1 MERVT
6 LLPPT
11 VLSDGWIDPKY
22 LPAGKD
28 KYYIRNRQ
36 VTEPEGG
43 WRHLRSEEIERLV
56 KNNNTASSWDTV
68 WVTEEFNPSMIKD
81 NKFYGTVR
89 IGRVCSG
96 ALQYHDLR
104 LPVGI
109 TNSSIHSCDIG
120 DDCAIHD
127 VHYLSHYIIGAHSML
142 FNIQEMA
149 TTDHAKFG
157 NGIVKDGEPE
167 TVRVRIEIMNE
178 TGARSVMPFD
188 GMIPADA
195 YLWAKHVDDKLLQER
210 LADITQRT
218 VDHHRGY
225 YGEIGERCVI
235 KNSSIIKDVKIGTD
249 CYIKGAS
256 KLKNITINSSNEE
269 PSQIGENVILV
280 NGIVGYGCRIFYSCT
295 AVKFILGNNSNLKY
309 GARLINSI
317 MGDNSTIS
325 CCEVLNNLIF
335 PCHEQHHNNSFLIAS
350 VIMGQSNMAA
360 GATIGSNHNSRTND
374 GELVAG
380 RGFWPGLCSS
390 VKHSSRFASFT
401 LLAKGDYPAEMNI
414 PLPFALVNNNVAED
428 RLEVMPAYW
437 WMYNM
442 YALARNTWKYRTRDK
457 RITRVQNIEFDTFA
471 PDTMQEVLKARQ
483 LLELWVGKAYHLM
496 KQTKEN
502 CPNSPSVYRGS
513 TAKPGGSSKQSAEF
527 GGRAKCSI
535 NETERRGYDKED
547 LDYALLGRQLLQG
560 DRKAVDSLTIIGEG
574 MENSRRPVHIL
585 KAYDAYHAYSD
596 MLIHYAMSCV
606 LNESLDGVML
616 SNAKHLA
623 ECTGKSV
630 LQNPC
635 ARSFAYAQDDRDV
648 ASQPSSEARWVNLGG
663 QLVKA
668 SDLDTLRQD
677 ICNGTLDSWEAIHH
691 RYDELWARYPEDKL
705 HHALHAL
712 CTVLDT
718 DTMTDELWLQA
729 LAHEERIQRRIS
741 EQVYLSRKKDHD
753 NPFRTATCD
762 NPEEALAVF
771 GTVEDNSFVRQVR
784 EETLANI
791 RKIERI
797 RDRL

>member
-6 LLPPT
+6 LLPPEA
-11 VLSDGWIDPKY
+11 LSDGWIDPRY
-22 LPAGKD
+22 LPDGKD

-36 VTEPEGG
+36 VKAPKGG
-43 WRHLRSEEIERLV
+43 WRHLRSDEIERLV

-68 WVTEEFNPSMIKD
+68 WVTEEFEPRMIKD

-89 IGRVCSG
+89 IGRVSGG

-127 VHYLSHYIIGAHSML
+127 VHYLSHYIIGNHCML
-142 FNIQEMA
+142 FNIQEMD

-167 TVRVRIEIMNE
+167 SVRVRIQIMNE

-195 YLWAKHVDDKLLQER
+195 YLWARYVDDKVLLDR
-210 LADITQRT
+210 LDHITQST

-225 YGEIGERCVI
+225 YGEVGERCVI

-256 KLKNITINSSNEE
+256 KLKNITINSSYNE

-309 GARLINSI
+309 GARLIDSI

-335 PCHEQHHNNSFLIAS
+335 PAHEQHHNNSFLIAS

-360 GATIGSNHNSRTND
+360 GATVGSNHNSRTND

-401 LLAKGDYPAEMNI
+401 LLAKGDFPHEMDI
-414 PLPFALVNNNVAED
+414 PLPFALVSNNVAAD
-428 RLEVMPAYW
+428 RLEVIPAW
-437 WMYNM
+437 WWLYNM
-442 YALARNTWKYRTRDK
+442 YALARNTWKYAARDK
-457 RITRVQNIEFDTFA
+457 RQTKVQNIEFDTFA
-471 PDTMQEVLKARQ
+471 PDTMQEAVAARR
-483 LLELWVGKAYHLM
+483 LLERWVAKAYLGND
-496 KQTKEN
+496 T
-502 CPNSPSVYRGS
+502 
-513 TAKPGGSSKQSAEF
+513 SAGMDEDALIET
-527 GGRAKCSI
+527 GR
-535 NETERRGYDKED
+535 R
-547 LDYALLGRQLLQG
+547 LLHG
-560 DRKAVDSLTIIGEG
+560 DRKVVDGLTVLGEN
-574 MENSRRPVHIL
+574 MERGRRPVHIL
-585 KAYDAYHAYSD
+585 KVYDAYHAYGD
-596 MLIHYAMSCV
+596 MLIHYGMMNVIA
-606 LNESLDGVML
+606 NEQLTLD
-616 SNAKHLA
+616 NKHLMSKA
-623 ECTGKSV
+623 VPDEK
-630 LQNPC
+630 
-635 ARSFAYAQDDRDV
+635 
-648 ASQPSSEARWVNLGG
+648 WINLGG
-663 QLVKA
+663 QLMRVT
-668 SDLDTLRQD
+668 DVERLRTD
-677 ICNGTLDSWEAIHH
+677 IRNGKLDSWKAIHR
-691 RYDELWARYPEDKL
+691 RYNDIWRRYSDDKL
-705 HHALHAL
+705 RHAVS
-712 CTVLDT
+712 CMCSVLGVDR
-718 DTMTDELWLQA
+718 MNDEFWLMA
-729 LAHEERIQRRIS
+729 LAHEERIQRRIA
-741 EQVYLSRKKDHD
+741 EQVYLTRKKDHD
-753 NPFRTATCD
+753 NPYRTATCR
-762 NPEEALAVF
+762 NQEEYNRVF
-771 GTVEDNSFVRQVR
+771 GTVDDNAFVLQMR
-784 EETLANI
+784 EECKRNLE
-791 RKIERI
+791 KIERL
-797 RDRL
+797 REKV

>member
-11 VLSDGWIDPKY
+11 ALSDGWIDPKY
-22 LPAGKD
+22 LPKGKD

-36 VTEPEGG
+36 VATPEGG
-43 WRHLRSEEIERLV
+43 WRHLRSDEIERLV
-56 KNNNTASSWDTV
+56 MNNNTASSWDTV
-68 WVTEEFNPSMIKD
+68 WVTDTFEPSVIKD

-89 IGRVCSG
+89 IGRVSCG

-109 TNSSIHSCDIG
+109 TGSSIHSCDIG

-127 VHYLSHYIIGAHSML
+127 VHYLSHYIIGAHTML
-142 FNIQEMA
+142 FNIQEMSC
-149 TTDHAKFG
+149 TDHAKFG
-157 NGIVKDGEPE
+157 NGIIKEGEPE
-167 TVRVRIEIMNE
+167 EVRVRIEIMNE

-195 YLWAKHVDDKLLQER
+195 YLWARYVDDTTLQER
-210 LADITQRT
+210 LGHITQRT
-218 VDHHRGY
+218 VDYHRGY

-256 KLKNITINSSNEE
+256 KLKNITINSSSEE

-390 VKHSSRFASFT
+390 VKHSSRFASYT

-414 PLPFALVNNNVAED
+414 TLPFALVSNNTSAD

-442 YALARNTWKYRTRDK
+442 YALARNSWKYRTRDK
-457 RITRVQNIEFDTFA
+457 RRTKVQNIEFDTFA
-471 PDTMQEVLKARQ
+471 PDTMQEVIHARE
-483 LLELWVGKAYHLM
+483 LLELWVGKAYLASP
-496 KQTKEN
+496 QPSPEGEGVLDIADFVS
-502 CPNSPSVYRGS
+502 SPS
-513 TAKPGGSSKQSAEF
+513 GGVVEAS
-527 GGRAKCSI
+527 
-535 NETERRGYDKED
+535 
-547 LDYALLGRQLLQG
+547 LGRRLLQG
-560 DRKAVDSLTIIGEG
+560 DRKVVDNLIILGEG
-574 MENSRRPVHIL
+574 MENSRREVRIL
-585 KAYDAYHAYSD
+585 KAYDAYHAYGD
-596 MLIHYAMSCV
+596 MLIHYAMSNV
-606 LNESLDGVML
+606 LNYFEERAPQWKELNELMHREHTPH
-616 SNAKHLA
+616 A
-623 ECTGKSV
+623 
-630 LQNPC
+630 
-635 ARSFAYAQDDRDV
+635 
-648 ASQPSSEARWVNLGG
+648 WINLGG
-663 QLVKA
+663 QLIKET
-668 SDLDTLRQD
+668 DLDILRQD
-677 ICNGTLDSWEAIHH
+677 IRNGVLDTWDDIHY
-691 RYDELWARYPEDKL
+691 RYDELWRQYTTDKL
-705 HHALHAL
+705 CHALYAL
-712 CTVLDT
+712 STVMGT
-718 DTMTDELWLQA
+718 DTMSDELWLQA
-729 LAHEERIQRRIS
+729 LALEERIQRRIS

-753 NPFRTATCD
+753 NPFRTATCR
-762 NPEEALAVF
+762 NAEEALAVF
-771 GTVEDNSFVRQVR
+771 GTPDDNSFIIQAH
-784 EETLANI
+784 EEMFANI
-791 RKIERI
+791 RRIERL
-797 RDRL
+797 RVES

>member
-11 VLSDGWIDPKY
+11 ALSDGWIDARY
-22 LPAGKD
+22 LPEGKD
-28 KYYIRNRQ
+28 KYYIRNQQ
-36 VTEPEGG
+36 VTPPESG
-43 WRHLRSEEIERLV
+43 WRHLRSNEIERLV
-56 KNNNTASSWDTV
+56 MNNNTASSWDTV
-68 WVTEEFNPSMIKD
+68 WVTDEFDPSMVKD

-89 IGRVCSG
+89 IGRIGCG

-120 DDCAIHD
+120 DNCAIHD

-142 FNIQEMA
+142 FNIQEMSC
-149 TTDHAKFG
+149 TDHAKFG
-157 NGIVKDGEPE
+157 NGIIKDGEPE
-167 TVRVRIEIMNE
+167 EVRVRIEIMNE

-195 YLWAKHVDDKLLQER
+195 YLWAKYVDDKDLQQR
-210 LADITQRT
+210 LSDITQRT

-335 PCHEQHHNNSFLIAS
+335 PSHEQHHNNSFLIAS

-390 VKHSSRFASFT
+390 VKHSSRFASFA
-401 LLAKGDYPAEMNI
+401 LLAKGDYPAEMDI
-414 PLPFALVNNNVAED
+414 TLPFSLVSNNVSAD
-428 RLEVMPAYW
+428 CLEVMPAYW
-437 WMYNM
+437 WLYNM

-457 RITRVQNIEFDTFA
+457 RITKVQNIEFDTFA
-471 PDTMQEVLKARQ
+471 PDTMQEVIRARQ
-483 LLELWVGKAYHLM
+483 LLELWVGKAY
-496 KQTKEN
+496 
-502 CPNSPSVYRGS
+502 
-513 TAKPGGSSKQSAEF
+513 
-527 GGRAKCSI
+527 I
-535 NETERRGYDKED
+535 NENKDENDNLQAIGRR
-547 LDYALLGRQLLQG
+547 LLLG
-560 DRKAVDSLTIIGEG
+560 DRKVIDTLTILGEG
-574 MENSRRPVHIL
+574 MENSRREVHIL
-585 KAYDAYHAYSD
+585 KAYDAYHAYGD
-596 MLIHYAMSCV
+596 MLIHYAMSNV
-606 LNESLDGVML
+606 LDYFDG
-616 SNAKHLA
+616 
-623 ECTGKSV
+623 CTPQWEELTKLTKKEQTSD
-630 LQNPC
+630 
-635 ARSFAYAQDDRDV
+635 S
-648 ASQPSSEARWVNLGG
+648 WINLGG
-663 QLVKA
+663 QLVMGK
-668 SDLDTLRQD
+668 DLDTIRQD
-677 ICNGTLDSWEAIHH
+677 ICNGTLSSWDDIHQ
-691 RYDELWARYPEDKL
+691 RYDELWERYATDKL
-705 HHALHAL
+705 CHALQAL
-712 CTVLDT
+712 CIVMNTEV
-718 DTMTDELWLQA
+718 MTPDLWLQA

-753 NPFRTATCD
+753 NPFRSVTCR
-762 NPEEALAVF
+762 NTEETLTVYGTPEE
-771 GTVEDNSFVRQVR
+771 NNFVNQVR
-784 EETLANI
+784 EEMFANI
-791 RKIERI
+791 RRIERL
-797 RDRL
+797 RDLL

>member
-6 LLPPT
+6 LLPPEA
-11 VLSDGWIDPKY
+11 LSDGWIDAQY
-22 LPAGKD
+22 LPEGKD

-36 VTEPEGG
+36 VKQPEGG
-43 WRHLRSEEIERLV
+43 WRHLHSDEIERLV
-56 KNNNTASSWDTV
+56 KNNNTASSWDTL
-68 WVTEEFNPSMIKD
+68 WVTDEFNPSVVKD

-89 IGRVCSG
+89 IGRISNG

-109 TNSSIHSCDIG
+109 TNSNIHSCDIG
-120 DDCAIHD
+120 DNCAIHD
-127 VHYLSHYIIGAHSML
+127 VHYLSHYIIGSHSML
-142 FNIQEMA
+142 FNIQEMS

-167 TVRVRIEIMNE
+167 SVRVRIEIMNE
-178 TGARSVMPFD
+178 TGARSVLPFD

-195 YLWAKHVDDKLLQER
+195 FLWAKYVDDTTLQQR
-210 LADITQRT
+210 LHDITQHT

-256 KLKNITINSSNEE
+256 KLKNITINSSEKE

-335 PCHEQHHNNSFLIAS
+335 PGHEQHHNNSFLIAS

-374 GELVAG
+374 GELAAG

-390 VKHSSRFASFT
+390 VKHSSRFASFV

-414 PLPFALVNNNVAED
+414 SLPFSLVNNNVSTD
-428 RLEVMPAYW
+428 CLEVMPAYW

-457 RITRVQNIEFDTFA
+457 RITKVQNIEFDTFA
-471 PDTMQEVLKARQ
+471 PDTMQEVIHARE
-483 LLELWVGKAYHLM
+483 LLELWVGRAYTDISNEDNKALR
-496 KQTKEN
+496 E
-502 CPNSPSVYRGS
+502 
-513 TAKPGGSSKQSAEF
+513 
-527 GGRAKCSI
+527 
-535 NETERRGYDKED
+535 
-547 LDYALLGRQLLQG
+547 LGRRLLHG
-560 DRKAVDSLTIIGEG
+560 ERKVVDELTILGEG
-574 MENSRRPVHIL
+574 VENSQREVHIL
-585 KAYDAYHAYSD
+585 KAYDAYHAYGD
-596 MLIHYAMSCV
+596 MLIHYAMDCIISDDSV
-606 LNESLDGVML
+606 TIDELRTML
-616 SNAKHLA
+616 
-623 ECTGKSV
+623 T
-630 LQNPC
+630 
-635 ARSFAYAQDDRDV
+635 
-648 ASQPSSEARWVNLGG
+648 EARATQCEKQWINLGG
-663 QLVKA
+663 QLVTEE
-668 SDLDTLRQD
+668 DIDILRQD
-677 ICNGTLDSWEAIHH
+677 ICDGTLDSWNAIHD
-691 RYDELWARYPEDKL
+691 RYDKLWAHYSTDKL
-705 HHALHAL
+705 RHALHAL
-712 CTVLDT
+712 CIVLDT
-718 DTMTDELWLQA
+718 DVMTDELWLQA

-753 NPFRTATCD
+753 NPFRTATCR
-762 NPEEALAVF
+762 NEQEALVIF
-771 GTVEDNSFVRQVR
+771 GEPEDNKFVCQVR
-784 EETLANI
+784 EEMLTNI
-791 RKIERI
+791 RRIERL
-797 RDRL
+797 RNQL

>member
-6 LLPPT
+6 LLPPEA
-11 VLSDGWIDPKY
+11 LSDGWIDAQY
-22 LPAGKD
+22 LPEGKD

-36 VTEPEGG
+36 VKQPEGG
-43 WRHLRSEEIERLV
+43 WRHLHSDEIERLV
-56 KNNNTASSWDTV
+56 KNNNTASSWDTL
-68 WVTEEFNPSMIKD
+68 WVTDEFNPSVVKD

-89 IGRVCSG
+89 IGRISNG

-109 TNSSIHSCDIG
+109 TNSNIHSCDIG
-120 DDCAIHD
+120 DNCAIHD
-127 VHYLSHYIIGAHSML
+127 VHYLSHYIIGSHSML
-142 FNIQEMA
+142 FNIQEMS

-167 TVRVRIEIMNE
+167 SVRVRIEIMNE
-178 TGARSVMPFD
+178 TGARSVLPFD

-195 YLWAKHVDDKLLQER
+195 YLWGRYVDDTTLQQR
-210 LADITQRT
+210 LHDITQRT
-218 VDHHRGY
+218 IDHHRGY

-256 KLKNITINSSNEE
+256 KLKNITINSSEKE

-335 PCHEQHHNNSFLIAS
+335 PGHEQHHNNSFLIAS

-390 VKHSSRFASFT
+390 VKHSSRFASFV

-414 PLPFALVNNNVAED
+414 SLPFSLVNNNVSTD
-428 RLEVMPAYW
+428 CLEVMPAYW

-457 RITRVQNIEFDTFA
+457 RITKVQNIEFDTFA
-471 PDTMQEVLKARQ
+471 PDTMQEVIHARE
-483 LLELWVGKAYHLM
+483 LLELWVGRAYTDISNEDNKALR
-496 KQTKEN
+496 E
-502 CPNSPSVYRGS
+502 
-513 TAKPGGSSKQSAEF
+513 
-527 GGRAKCSI
+527 
-535 NETERRGYDKED
+535 
-547 LDYALLGRQLLQG
+547 LGRRLLHG
-560 DRKAVDSLTIIGEG
+560 ERKVVDELTILGEG
-574 MENSRRPVHIL
+574 VENSQREVHIL
-585 KAYDAYHAYSD
+585 KAYDAYHAYGD
-596 MLIHYAMSCV
+596 MLIHYAMNCFISDDSV
-606 LNESLDGVML
+606 TIDELRTML
-616 SNAKHLA
+616 
-623 ECTGKSV
+623 T
-630 LQNPC
+630 
-635 ARSFAYAQDDRDV
+635 
-648 ASQPSSEARWVNLGG
+648 EARATECEKQWINLGG
-663 QLVKA
+663 QLVTEE
-668 SDLDTLRQD
+668 DIDILRQD
-677 ICNGTLDSWEAIHH
+677 ICDGTLNSWNAIHN
-691 RYDELWARYPEDKL
+691 RYDELWAHYSTDKL
-705 HHALHAL
+705 RHALYAL
-712 CTVLDT
+712 CIVLDT
-718 DTMTDELWLQA
+718 DVMTDELWLQA

-753 NPFRTATCD
+753 NPFRAATCR
-762 NPEEALAVF
+762 NEQEALIIF
-771 GTVEDNSFVRQVR
+771 GEPEDNKFVCQVR
-784 EETLANI
+784 EEMLANI
-791 RKIERI
+791 RRIERL
-797 RDRL
+797 RNQL

>member
-11 VLSDGWIDPKY
+11 ALSDGWIDARY
-22 LPAGKD
+22 LPEGKD
-28 KYYIRNRQ
+28 KYYIRNQQVRQ
-36 VTEPEGG
+36 PEGG
-43 WRHLRSEEIERLV
+43 WRHLRSGEIERLV
-56 KNNNTASSWDTV
+56 MNNNTASSWDTV
-68 WVTEEFNPSMIKD
+68 WVTEDFDPSVVKD

-89 IGRVCSG
+89 IGRICCG

-120 DDCAIHD
+120 DNCAIHD

-142 FNIQEMA
+142 FNIQEMSC
-149 TTDHAKFG
+149 TDHAKFG
-157 NGIVKDGEPE
+157 NGIIKDGESE
-167 TVRVRIEIMNE
+167 EVRVRIEIMNE
-178 TGARSVMPFD
+178 TGARSVIPFD

-195 YLWAKHVDDKLLQER
+195 YLWAKYVDDKSLQER

-295 AVKFILGNNSNLKY
+295 AIKFILGNNSNLKY

-335 PCHEQHHNNSFLIAS
+335 PSHEQHHNNSFLIAS

-414 PLPFALVNNNVAED
+414 TLPFALVSNNVAAD

-457 RITRVQNIEFDTFA
+457 RRTKVQNIEFNTFA
-471 PDTMQEVLKARQ
+471 PDTMQEVIRARQ
-483 LLELWVGKAYHLM
+483 LLELWTGKAYINDNENSKHETLHT
-496 KQTKEN
+496 KQVQE
-502 CPNSPSVYRGS
+502 
-513 TAKPGGSSKQSAEF
+513 
-527 GGRAKCSI
+527 
-535 NETERRGYDKED
+535 
-547 LDYALLGRQLLQG
+547 LGRLLLQS
-560 DRKAVDSLTIIGEG
+560 DRKLVEGLTILGEG
-574 MENSRRPVHIL
+574 MENSRREVHIL
-585 KAYDAYHAYSD
+585 KAYDAYHAYGD
-596 MLIHYAMSCV
+596 MLIHYAMSNV
-606 LNESLDGVML
+606 LDYYENHTPQWED
-616 SNAKHLA
+616 LA
-623 ECTGKSV
+623 RMT
-630 LQNPC
+630 
-635 ARSFAYAQDDRDV
+635 QDKQVCD
-648 ASQPSSEARWVNLGG
+648 EWINLGG
-663 QLVKA
+663 QLVK
-668 SDLDTLRQD
+668 SNDLDTLRHD
-677 ICNGTLDSWEAIHH
+677 ICNGTLDTWDDIHH
-691 RYDELWARYPEDKL
+691 RYDELWERYATDKL
-705 HHALHAL
+705 CHALYAL
-712 CTVLDT
+712 HTALDADVMTT
-718 DTMTDELWLQA
+718 DMWLQA

-753 NPFRTATCD
+753 NPFRTLTCR
-762 NPEEALAVF
+762 NAEEALAVY
-771 GTVEDNSFVRQVR
+771 GTPEENSFVSQVR
-784 EETLANI
+784 KEMFAHI
-791 RKIERI
+791 RKIEQL
-797 RDRL
+797 RDTL

>member
-11 VLSDGWIDPKY
+11 ALSDGWIDPIY
-22 LPAGKD
+22 LPEGHD

-36 VTEPEGG
+36 VKAPEGG

-68 WVTEEFNPSMIKD
+68 WVTDEFNPSVVKD

-96 ALQYHDLR
+96 ALQFHDLR

-142 FNIQEMA
+142 FNIQEMSS
-149 TTDHAKFG
+149 TDHAKFG

-167 TVRVRIEIMNE
+167 SVRVRIEIMNE
-178 TGARSVMPFD
+178 TGVRSVIPFD
-188 GMIPADA
+188 GMITADA
-195 YLWAKHVDDKLLQER
+195 YLWGKHVDDTLLQER
-210 LADITQRT
+210 LSQITQYT

-256 KLKNITINSSNEE
+256 KLKNITINSSDRE

-335 PCHEQHHNNSFLIAS
+335 PGHEQHHNNSFLIAS

-401 LLAKGDYPAEMNI
+401 LLSKGDYPAEMNVT
-414 PLPFALVNNNVAED
+414 LPFALVSNNVSSD
-428 RLEVMPAYW
+428 RLDVMPAYW

-442 YALARNTWKYRTRDK
+442 YALARNTWKYKARDK

-471 PDTMQEVLKARQ
+471 PDTMQEAIQARS
-483 LLELWVGKAYHLM
+483 LLEILTAKAYLLSIGEW
-496 KQTKEN
+496 QPEIYDDTALCTK
-502 CPNSPSVYRGS
+502 
-513 TAKPGGSSKQSAEF
+513 
-527 GGRAKCSI
+527 GRS
-535 NETERRGYDKED
+535 
-547 LDYALLGRQLLQG
+547 LLQG
-560 DRKAVDSLTIIGEG
+560 DRHVVDSLTILGENI
-574 MENSRRPVHIL
+574 ENSRRPVHIL
-585 KAYDAYHAYSD
+585 KTYDAYHAYGD
-596 MLIHYAMSCV
+596 MLIHYAMSNV
-606 LNESLDGVML
+606 IDYFEGRSPQWNELVAL
-616 SNAKHLA
+616 IEELPV
-623 ECTGKSV
+623 C
-630 LQNPC
+630 
-635 ARSFAYAQDDRDV
+635 DV
-648 ASQPSSEARWVNLGG
+648 WINLGG
-663 QLVKA
+663 QLVKD
-668 SDLDTLRQD
+668 SDLETLRHD
-677 ICNGTLDSWEAIHH
+677 ICCGKLDSWNAIHH
-691 RYDELWARYPEDKL
+691 RYDMLWKRYPTDKL
-705 HHALHAL
+705 RHALHAL
-712 CTVLDT
+712 CEVLGV
-718 DTMTDELWLQA
+718 DEINDEVWLQA
-729 LAHEERIQRRIS
+729 LAYEERIERRVA

-753 NPFRTATCD
+753 NPFRTAISYHTD
-762 NPEEALAVF
+762 EALAVY
-771 GTVEDNSFVRQVR
+771 GKVEDNAFVRQVH
-784 EETLANI
+784 EEMIVRIN
-791 RKIERI
+791 KIERL
-797 RDRL
+797 RASL

>member
-11 VLSDGWIDPKY
+11 ALSDGWIDARY
-22 LPAGKD
+22 LPDGKD
-28 KYYIRNRQ
+28 KYYIRNQQ
-36 VTEPEGG
+36 VKQPVGG
-43 WRHLRSEEIERLV
+43 WRHLRSDEIERLV
-56 KNNNTASSWDTV
+56 MNNNTASSWDTV
-68 WVTEEFNPSMIKD
+68 WVANEFDPSMVKD

-89 IGRVCSG
+89 IGRISNG
-96 ALQYHDLR
+96 ALQFHDLR

-109 TNSSIHSCDIG
+109 THSSIHSCDIG
-120 DDCAIHD
+120 DDCAIHG
-127 VHYLSHYIIGAHSML
+127 VHYMSHYIIGSHSML

-149 TTDHAKFG
+149 CTDHAKFG
-157 NGIVKDGEPE
+157 NGIVKDGESE
-167 TVRVRIEIMNE
+167 KVRVRIEIMNE
-178 TGARSVMPFD
+178 TGARSVIPFD

-195 YLWAKHVDDKLLQER
+195 YLWAKYVDDKVLQER
-210 LADITQRT
+210 LHDITQRT

-335 PCHEQHHNNSFLIAS
+335 PSHEQHHNNSFLIAS

-374 GELVAG
+374 GELMAG

-390 VKHSSRFASFT
+390 VKHSSRFASFA

-414 PLPFALVNNNVAED
+414 TLPFSLVSNNVSED

-437 WMYNM
+437 WLYNM

-457 RITRVQNIEFDTFA
+457 RITKVQNIEFNTFA
-471 PDTMQEVLKARQ
+471 PDTMQEVMQARH
-483 LLELWVGKAYHLM
+483 LLELWTGKAFVHEG
-496 KQTKEN
+496 QNEN
-502 CPNSPSVYRGS
+502 
-513 TAKPGGSSKQSAEF
+513 
-527 GGRAKCSI
+527 
-535 NETERRGYDKED
+535 ED
-547 LDYALLGRQLLQG
+547 LCSLGRRLLHG
-560 DRKAVDSLTIIGEG
+560 DRKVVDNLTILGEG
-574 MENSRRPVHIL
+574 MENSRREVHIL
-585 KAYDAYHAYSD
+585 KAYDAYHAYGD
-596 MLIHYAMSCV
+596 MLIHYAMSNV
-606 LNESLDGVML
+606 LDYFEGRKPQWEEL
-616 SNAKHLA
+616 AKLTKDEHT
-623 ECTGKSV
+623 CDT
-630 LQNPC
+630 
-635 ARSFAYAQDDRDV
+635 
-648 ASQPSSEARWVNLGG
+648 WINLGG
-663 QLVKA
+663 QLMKDT
-668 SDLDTLRQD
+668 DLDSMRRD
-677 ICNGTLDSWEAIHH
+677 ICDGMLDSWDDIHH
-691 RYDELWARYPEDKL
+691 RYDELWVKYPIDKL
-705 HHALHAL
+705 CHALKAL
-712 CTVLDT
+712 CLVMDA
-718 DTMTDELWLQA
+718 DTMTSDLWLQA

-741 EQVYLSRKKDHD
+741 EQVYISRKKDYD
-753 NPFRTATCD
+753 NPFRVSTCR
-762 NPEEALAVF
+762 NTEEALAVY
-771 GTVEDNSFVRQVR
+771 GTPEENSFVNQVR
-784 EETLANI
+784 EEMFANI
-791 RKIERI
+791 KRIERL
-797 RDRL
+797 REWV

>member
-6 LLPPT
+6 LLPPEA
-11 VLSDGWIDPKY
+11 LSDGWIDARY
-22 LPAGKD
+22 LPEGKD

-36 VTEPEGG
+36 VTPPEGG
-43 WRHLRSEEIERLV
+43 WRHLHSDEIERLV
-56 KNNNTASSWDTV
+56 KNNNTASSWDTL
-68 WVTEEFNPSMIKD
+68 WVTDEFNPSVVKD

-89 IGRVCSG
+89 IGRISNG

-120 DDCAIHD
+120 DNCAIHD
-127 VHYLSHYIIGAHSML
+127 VHYLSHYIIGSHSML
-142 FNIQEMA
+142 FNIQEMSA
-149 TTDHAKFG
+149 TDHAKFG

-167 TVRVRIEIMNE
+167 SVRVHIEIMNE
-178 TGARSVMPFD
+178 TGARSVLPFD

-195 YLWAKHVDDKLLQER
+195 YLWGKYVDDATLQQR
-210 LADITQRT
+210 LHDITQHT
-218 VDHHRGY
+218 IDHHRGY

-256 KLKNITINSSNEE
+256 KLKNITINSSEKE

-335 PCHEQHHNNSFLIAS
+335 PGHEQHHNNSFLIAS
-350 VIMGQSNMAA
+350 IIMGQSNMAA

-390 VKHSSRFASFT
+390 VKHSSRFASFV

-414 PLPFALVNNNVAED
+414 PLPFSLVNNSTSTN

-457 RITRVQNIEFDTFA
+457 RITKVQNIEFDTFA
-471 PDTMQEVLKARQ
+471 PDTMQEVVHARQ
-483 LLELWVGKAYHLM
+483 LLELWVGKAYINALSHEQRAM
-496 KQTKEN
+496 SIDNED
-502 CPNSPSVYRGS
+502 
-513 TAKPGGSSKQSAEF
+513 SKQV
-527 GGRAKCSI
+527 K
-535 NETERRGYDKED
+535 K
-547 LDYALLGRQLLQG
+547 LGRRLLQG
-560 DRKAVDSLTIIGEG
+560 DRKIVDELTVLGEG
-574 MENSRRPVHIL
+574 IENSQREVHIL
-585 KAYDAYHAYSD
+585 KAYDAYHAYGD
-596 MLIHYAMSCV
+596 MLIHYAMSSIMDDENLTINDIRRMV
-606 LNESLDGVML
+606 
-616 SNAKHLA
+616 A
-623 ECTGKSV
+623 ETRGSKFEK
-630 LQNPC
+630 Q
-635 ARSFAYAQDDRDV
+635 
-648 ASQPSSEARWVNLGG
+648 WINLGG
-663 QLVKA
+663 QLVTEE
-668 SDLDTLRQD
+668 DLDILRQD
-677 ICNGTLDSWEAIHH
+677 ICNGTLDTWNDIHH
-691 RYDELWARYPEDKL
+691 RYNELWERYPTDKL
-705 HHALHAL
+705 RHALYAL
-712 CTVLDT
+712 CTILDT
-718 DTMTDELWLQA
+718 DVMTDDLWLQA
-729 LAHEERIQRRIS
+729 LSHEERIQRRIS

-753 NPFRTATCD
+753 NSYRSATCR
-762 NPEEALAVF
+762 NAEEAQAIF
-771 GTVEDNSFVRQVR
+771 GAPEDNKFVNLVR
-784 EETLANI
+784 EEMLINI
-791 RKIERI
+791 RKIERMRNSI
-797 RDRL
+797 

>member
-6 LLPPT
+6 LLSPT
-11 VLSDGWIDPKY
+11 ALSDGWIDARY
-22 LPAGKD
+22 LPEGKD

-36 VTEPEGG
+36 VHTPEGG
-43 WRHLRSEEIERLV
+43 WRHLRSDEIECLV

-68 WVTEEFNPSMIKD
+68 WVTDDFEPNVIKD

-89 IGRVCSG
+89 IGRVSNG

-109 TNSSIHSCDIG
+109 TNSNIHSCDIG
-120 DDCAIHD
+120 DYCAIHD
-127 VHYLSHYIIGAHSML
+127 VHYLSHYIIGNHCML

-157 NGIVKDGEPE
+157 NGIIKDGESE
-167 TVRVRIEIMNE
+167 EVRVLIEIMNE
-178 TGARSVMPFD
+178 TGARSVAPFD
-188 GMIPADA
+188 GMIPSDA
-195 YLWAKHVDDKLLQER
+195 YLWAKYVDDATLQDR
-210 LADITQRT
+210 LKEITQHT

-335 PCHEQHHNNSFLIAS
+335 PAHEQHHNNSFLIAS

-390 VKHSSRFASFT
+390 VKHSSRFSSFA

-414 PLPFALVNNNVAED
+414 TLPFSLVSNNVAAD

-437 WMYNM
+437 WLYNM
-442 YALARNTWKYRTRDK
+442 YALARNSWKYRTRDK
-457 RITRVQNIEFDTFA
+457 RRTKVQNIEFDTFA
-471 PDTMQEVLKARQ
+471 PDTMQEVIHARQ
-483 LLELWVGKAYHLM
+483 LLELWVGMAYVN
-496 KQTKEN
+496 EN
-502 CPNSPSVYRGS
+502 ENENSKHN
-513 TAKPGGSSKQSAEF
+513 TLNSKQVKET
-527 GGRAKCSI
+527 GR
-535 NETERRGYDKED
+535 R
-547 LDYALLGRQLLQG
+547 LLQG
-560 DRKAVDSLTIIGEG
+560 DRKVVDSLTILGEG
-574 MENSRRPVHIL
+574 MENSRREVHIL
-585 KAYDAYHAYSD
+585 KAYDAYHAYGD
-596 MLIHYAMSCV
+596 MLIHYAMSNV
-606 LNESLDGVML
+606 LDFFEGRAPQWEELNELMHREHTPQ
-616 SNAKHLA
+616 A
-623 ECTGKSV
+623 
-630 LQNPC
+630 
-635 ARSFAYAQDDRDV
+635 
-648 ASQPSSEARWVNLGG
+648 WINLGG
-663 QLVKA
+663 QLVKECDVDA
-668 SDLDTLRQD
+668 LRQD
-677 ICNGTLDSWEAIHH
+677 IYNGVLDTWEAIHH
-691 RYDELWARYPEDKL
+691 RYDELWKRYPTDKL
-705 HHALHAL
+705 CHALNAL
-712 CTVLDT
+712 CLVMDT
-718 DTMTDELWLQA
+718 DAMTPELWLQA
-729 LAHEERIQRRIS
+729 LTLEERIQRRIG

-753 NPFRTATCD
+753 NAFRTATCR
-762 NPEEALAVF
+762 NAEEALAIF
-771 GTVEDNSFVRQVR
+771 GTPEDNSFINQAR
-784 EETLANI
+784 EEMLNNL
-791 RKIERI
+791 RRIERL
-797 RDRL
+797 RV

>member
-6 LLPPT
+6 LLPPSA
-11 VLSDGWIDPKY
+11 LSDGWIDAQY
-22 LPAGKD
+22 LPEGKD

-36 VTEPEGG
+36 VTQPEGG
-43 WRHLRSEEIERLV
+43 WRHLHSGEIERLV
-56 KNNNTASSWDTV
+56 MNNNTASSWDTV
-68 WVTEEFNPSMIKD
+68 WVTEEFDPSMVKD

-89 IGRVCSG
+89 IGRVSSG

-109 TNSSIHSCDIG
+109 TGSSIHSCDIG
-120 DDCAIHD
+120 DNCAIHD

-142 FNIQEMA
+142 FNIQEMSC
-149 TTDHAKFG
+149 TDHAKFG
-157 NGIVKDGEPE
+157 NGIIKDGEPE
-167 TVRVRIEIMNE
+167 EVRVLIEIMNE

-195 YLWAKHVDDKLLQER
+195 YLWAKYVDDKVLQER

-225 YGEIGERCVI
+225 YGEIGERCII

-295 AVKFILGNNSNLKY
+295 AIKFILGNNSNLKY

-335 PCHEQHHNNSFLIAS
+335 PAHEQHHNNSFLIAS

-401 LLAKGDYPAEMNI
+401 LLAKGDYPTEMDI
-414 PLPFALVNNNVAED
+414 TLPFSLVSNNTSDD

-437 WMYNM
+437 WLYNM
-442 YALARNTWKYRTRDK
+442 YALARNSWKYRTRDK
-457 RITRVQNIEFDTFA
+457 RRTKVQNIEFDTFA
-471 PDTMQEVLKARQ
+471 PDTMQEVIRARQ
-483 LLELWVGKAYHLM
+483 LLELWVGMAYVNDN
-496 KQTKEN
+496 EN
-502 CPNSPSVYRGS
+502 DKDNSKHN
-513 TAKPGGSSKQSAEF
+513 TLNSKQIKET
-527 GGRAKCSI
+527 GR
-535 NETERRGYDKED
+535 R
-547 LDYALLGRQLLQG
+547 LLQG
-560 DRKAVDSLTIIGEG
+560 DRKVVDNLTVLGEG
-574 MENSRRPVHIL
+574 MENSRREVHIL
-585 KAYDAYHAYSD
+585 KAYDAYHAYGD
-596 MLIHYAMSCV
+596 MLIHYAMSNV
-606 LNESLDGVML
+606 LDYFEGRAPQWEELNELMHREHATCS
-616 SNAKHLA
+616 
-623 ECTGKSV
+623 
-630 LQNPC
+630 
-635 ARSFAYAQDDRDV
+635 
-648 ASQPSSEARWVNLGG
+648 WINLGG
-663 QLVKA
+663 QLVKEC
-668 SDLDTLRQD
+668 DIDTLRQD
-677 ICNGTLDSWEAIHH
+677 ICNGTLDTWEAIHH
-691 RYDELWARYPEDKL
+691 RYDELWRQYATDKL
-705 HHALHAL
+705 CHALHAL
-712 CTVLDT
+712 STVMGSNEFT
-718 DTMTDELWLQA
+718 SELWLQA

-753 NPFRTATCD
+753 NAFRTATCR
-762 NPEEALAVF
+762 NAEEAQAVF
-771 GTVEDNSFVRQVR
+771 GTPEDNSFIVHAH
-784 EETLANI
+784 EEMLSNL
-791 RKIERI
+791 RRIERL
-797 RDRL
+797 RGL

>member
-1 MERVT
+1 MTQFVSKQKEKTMERVT

-11 VLSDGWIDPKY
+11 ALSDGWIDPKY
-22 LPAGKD
+22 LPKGVD

-36 VTEPEGG
+36 VSEPKGG
-43 WRHLRSEEIERLV
+43 WRHLRSSEIERLV
-56 KNNNTASSWDTV
+56 MNNNTASSWDTV
-68 WVTEEFNPSMIKD
+68 WVTEEFDPGMVKD

-89 IGRVCSG
+89 IGRVSYG

-109 TNSSIHSCDIG
+109 TGSSIHSCDIG

-127 VHYLSHYIIGAHSML
+127 VHYLSHYIIGAHCML
-142 FNIQEMA
+142 FNIQEMSC
-149 TTDHAKFG
+149 TDHAKFG
-157 NGIVKDGEPE
+157 NGIVKEGESE
-167 TVRVRIEIMNE
+167 EVRVRIEVMNE

-210 LADITQRT
+210 LGDITQRT

-225 YGEIGERCVI
+225 YGEIGKRCVI

-335 PCHEQHHNNSFLIAS
+335 PGHEQHHNNSFLIAS

-414 PLPFALVNNNVAED
+414 ALPFSLVSNNVADD

-437 WMYNM
+437 WMCNM

-457 RITRVQNIEFDTFA
+457 RRTKVQNIEFDTFA
-471 PDTMQEVLKARQ
+471 PDTMQEVIRARK
-483 LLELWVGKAYHLM
+483 LLELWVGRAYVNENNNADNNFQFSILNFQLIGRHLL
-496 KQTKEN
+496 
-502 CPNSPSVYRGS
+502 R
-513 TAKPGGSSKQSAEF
+513 
-527 GGRAKCSI
+527 
-535 NETERRGYDKED
+535 
-547 LDYALLGRQLLQG
+547 G
-560 DRKAVDSLTIIGEG
+560 DRKVVDALTVLGEG
-574 MENSRRPVHIL
+574 MENSRREVRIL
-585 KAYDAYHAYSD
+585 KAYDAYHAYGD
-596 MLIHYAMSCV
+596 MLIHYAMSSV
-606 LNESLDGVML
+606 INDERVTLERVRATIAESGT
-616 SNAKHLA
+616 AT
-623 ECTGKSV
+623 EEEWT
-630 LQNPC
+630 
-635 ARSFAYAQDDRDV
+635 
-648 ASQPSSEARWVNLGG
+648 NLGG
-663 QLVKA
+663 QQVMTK
-668 SDLDTLRQD
+668 DLDAIRQD
-677 ICNGTLDSWEAIHH
+677 IRSGVLDSWEAIHN
-691 RYDELWARYPEDKL
+691 RYNELWERYPADKL
-705 HHALHAL
+705 RHALRAL
-712 CTVLDT
+712 CTVMET
-718 DTMTDELWLQA
+718 EVMTDDLWLQA

-753 NPFRTATCD
+753 NTFRSATCR
-762 NPEEALAVF
+762 NAEEALSVY
-771 GTVEDNSFVRQVR
+771 GTPEENSFVRQVR
-784 EETLANI
+784 EEMLANI
-791 RKIERI
+791 RRIEQLREQV
-797 RDRL
+797 

>member
-6 LLPPT
+6 LLPPAA
-11 VLSDGWIDPKY
+11 LSDGWIDAQY
-22 LPAGKD
+22 LPEGKD

-36 VTEPEGG
+36 ITQPEGG
-43 WRHLRSEEIERLV
+43 WRHLHSDEIERLV
-56 KNNNTASSWDTV
+56 KNNNTASSWDTL
-68 WVTEEFNPSMIKD
+68 WVTDEFNPSVVKD

-89 IGRVCSG
+89 IGRVSSG

-120 DDCAIHD
+120 DNCAIHD
-127 VHYLSHYIIGAHSML
+127 VHYLSHYIIGSHSML
-142 FNIQEMA
+142 FNIQEMSA
-149 TTDHAKFG
+149 TDHAKFG

-167 TVRVRIEIMNE
+167 AVRVHIEIMNE
-178 TGARSVMPFD
+178 TGARSVLPFD

-195 YLWAKHVDDKLLQER
+195 YLWGKYVDDATLQQR
-210 LADITQRT
+210 LHDITQRT
-218 VDHHRGY
+218 IDHHRGY

-256 KLKNITINSSNEE
+256 KLKNITINSSEKE

-335 PCHEQHHNNSFLIAS
+335 PGHEQHHNNSFLIAS

-390 VKHSSRFASFT
+390 VKHSSRFASFV
-401 LLAKGDYPAEMNI
+401 LLSKGDYPAEMNI
-414 PLPFALVNNNVAED
+414 ALPFSLVNNNVSTNC
-428 RLEVMPAYW
+428 LEVMPAYW

-457 RITRVQNIEFDTFA
+457 RITKVQNIEFDTFA
-471 PDTMQEVLKARQ
+471 PDTMQEVIHARE
-483 LLELWVGKAYHLM
+483 LLESWVGKAYINASSHEQRAM
-496 KQTKEN
+496 SNDNED
-502 CPNSPSVYRGS
+502 
-513 TAKPGGSSKQSAEF
+513 SKQVRE
-527 GGRAKCSI
+527 
-535 NETERRGYDKED
+535 
-547 LDYALLGRQLLQG
+547 LGRRLLQG
-560 DRKAVDSLTIIGEG
+560 DRKAVDELTVLGEG
-574 MENSRRPVHIL
+574 IENSQREVHIL
-585 KAYDAYHAYSD
+585 KAYDAYHAYGD
-596 MLIHYAMSCV
+596 MLTHYAMS
-606 LNESLDGVML
+606 SLLDYFEGD
-616 SNAKHLA
+616 NAQWD
-623 ECTGKSV
+623 E
-630 LQNPC
+630 
-635 ARSFAYAQDDRDV
+635 V
-648 ASQPSSEARWVNLGG
+648 AKLMGENTIADQWINLGG
-663 QLVKA
+663 QLVKE
-668 SDLDTLRQD
+668 SDVDALRQD
-677 ICNGTLDSWEAIHH
+677 VCTGALDTWEAIHH
-691 RYDELWARYPEDKL
+691 RYNELWKHYPTDKL
-705 HHALHAL
+705 CHALHAL
-712 CTVLDT
+712 CTVFGCH
-718 DTMTDELWLQA
+718 TMTDDLWLQA

-753 NPFRTATCD
+753 NLFRAATCR
-762 NPEEALAVF
+762 NEEEAQTIF
-771 GTVEDNSFVRQVR
+771 GNVDDNKFVNQVR
-784 EETLANI
+784 EEMFTNI
-791 RKIERI
+791 RRIERL
-797 RDRL
+797 RDSF